1 MPSGV
6 ILILAGFRS
15 RWMIPFSCAASS
27 ASAISRANDSASAS
41 GSPALGLLESRP
53 LSPDA

>member
-15 RWMIPFSCAASS
+15 RWTMPFSCAASS
-27 ASAISRANDSASAS
+27 ASAIWRAMANASAQRRS
-41 GSPALGLLESRP
+41 GLR
-53 LSPDA
+53 